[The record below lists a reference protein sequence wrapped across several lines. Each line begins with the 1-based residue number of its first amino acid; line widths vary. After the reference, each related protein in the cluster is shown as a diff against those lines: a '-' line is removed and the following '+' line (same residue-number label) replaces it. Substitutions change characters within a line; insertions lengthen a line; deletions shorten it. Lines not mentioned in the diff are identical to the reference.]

1 MKSCPAEVSPRSKS
15 EAKQLRELCAD
26 TESAWPLWA
35 RIVIWFPC
43 FIGVVMIVTTLP
55 LSTSHLKVVGGVFL
69 WSVHTWMLLDSLV
82 TGVFKSK
89 QGNYE
94 RAEKP
99 IRFWAMCLFLAAMQL
114 AIGTAAISAWY
125 GI

>member
-1 MKSCPAEVSPRSKS
+1 
-15 EAKQLRELCAD
+15 
-26 TESAWPLWA
+26 
-35 RIVIWFPC
+35 
-43 FIGVVMIVTTLP
+43 MIVTTLP
-55 LSTSHLKVVGGVFL
+55 LSTSHFKVVGGVLL
-69 WSVHTWMLLDSLV
+69 WSVHTWILLDSLDSLV

-99 IRFWAMCLFLAAMQL
+99 IRFWAMSLFLAAMQL